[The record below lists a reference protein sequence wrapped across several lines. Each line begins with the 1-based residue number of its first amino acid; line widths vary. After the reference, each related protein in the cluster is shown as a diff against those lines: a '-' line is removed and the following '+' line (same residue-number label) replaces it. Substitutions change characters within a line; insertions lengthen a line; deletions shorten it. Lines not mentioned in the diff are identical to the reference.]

1 MVWAERPTAFTS
13 RYDSWEYL
21 DDIPD
26 LPATKAALD
35 KTIDMRVPLTFTDD
49 DCDVITTIIASEL
62 SD

>member
-1 MVWAERPTAFTS
+1 MIH
-13 RYDSWEYL
+13 EYL

-26 LPATKAALD
+26 LPATKAALI
-35 KTIDMRVPLTFTDD
+35 KRLICVAMITDD